1 MSYIGK
7 TPTPAPLTSSDISD
21 GIIITDKLATNAVVT
36 SKITDGTIATADVAN
51 SAITNDKIA
60 STIITG
66 QTAETSIATDDL
78 ILLSDT
84 SASGALK
91 KMTRANF
98 VSGIGG
104 TNTPYWYAYGH
115 ASGQGSSSNTFT
127 KMEATVVT
135 QSSGSNYNDSNF
147 RWTCPSG
154 QGGKYWVSI
163 ATQPYATSVNGT
175 GSQVVPYHNGNSKG
189 NAYNASHYQIS
200 AFRNHWIM
208 WSGIIAISAGDYL
221 EAYYMTTFPSGS
233 GGAAYGKFSGYKLI
247 E

>member
-7 TPTPAPLTSSDISD
+7 TPTSVPLTSSDIED
-21 GIIITDKLATNAVVT
+21 GIISTDKLAANAVVT

-60 STIITG
+60 STVITG

-115 ASGQGSSSNTFT
+115 AGGQGSSSGTFT
-127 KMEATVVT
+127 KMQASLVHE
-135 QSSGSNYNDSNF
+135 SGNNYSNTNF

-175 GSQVVPYHNGNSKG
+175 GSQIVPYRNGNTMG
-189 NAYNASHYQIS
+189 NVYNASHHAIS
-200 AFRNHWIM
+200 VFRNHWIM
-208 WSGIIAISAGDYL
+208 WSGIIDVTAGDYI
-221 EAYYMTTFPSGS
+221 EAYYYTVFPSGS
-233 GGAAYGKFSGYKLI
+233 GGSAYGKFGGYKLI